1 MGSGRRKTIVQKFG
15 GTSVATVESREIV
28 TQHVIQAW
36 EAGYQPVVVVSA
48 MGRQGDPYA
57 TDTLKRLVEEAG
69 GPPDERELDLLLSC
83 GEVISAVVLAQH
95 LKAKGFAAVALTGSQ
110 AGIITNDRFGNAGVV
125 TVKPDRV
132 RRELAEGKIVLVT
145 GFQGATPDGDITTL
159 GRGGSDTT
167 AAILGVALNAEVI
180 EIYTDVDGIKTADP
194 RIVPDAVT
202 LERITYSEAME
213 LAHLGAQVVHPH
225 AVEVSMAGKV
235 PLKIRGTGS
244 ASPGTLISSSALDSP
259 EMLLRIGR
267 PVTGIAHVANRVYV
281 QLREKDARNHGY
293 LAVFD
298 ALGEAGVSVDMV
310 HLSKQHATF
319 IVGGNQAAETEAI
332 LSQLEVES
340 SIQSG
345 FAKVSAVG
353 AGMHGLPGVVARVL
367 RALSKADITIHETA
381 DSHANISVLVKQDDM
396 ITAVTALHQEF
407 ALQHQQ
413 TVTCK
418 EGSLEE

>member
-1 MGSGRRKTIVQKFG
+1 M
-15 GTSVATVESREIV
+15 ATAESREIV
-28 TQHVIQAW
+28 TQHIIQAW

-57 TDTLKRLVEEAG
+57 TDTLRRLLEEAG
-69 GPPDERELDLLLSC
+69 GQPDERELDLLMSC
-83 GEVISAVVLAQH
+83 GEVISTVVLAQH

-132 RRELAEGKIVLVT
+132 KKALAEGKIVLVT

-235 PLKIRGTGS
+235 PLKIRRTGS
-244 ASPGTLISSSALDSP
+244 ASPGTLITSSALETP
-259 EMLLRIGR
+259 EVLLRVGR
-267 PVTGIAHVANRVYV
+267 PVTGIAHVADRVYV
-281 QLREKDARNHGY
+281 QLKAKDGQSDAY

-310 HLSKQHATF
+310 HLSQQRAAF
-319 IVGGNQAAETEAI
+319 IVGGNQASKTEAI

-340 SIQSG
+340 SIQPG

-367 RALSKADITIHETA
+367 RALSMANITIHKTS

-396 ITAVTALHQEF
+396 KKAVAALHQEF
-407 ALQHQQ
+407 ALQNPK